1 MEFRRGGWKTVC
13 ACGAY
18 RALLCGPSTSPLD
31 AMPAPV
37 RRCVRPVLV
46 TAWVVFFALPIGFFF
61 AAVRP
66 RLDWDGLGLYATC
79 VELFGVQ
86 TAGWIFCGSWLV
98 FDAAILWHFWKRRDL
113 GPSVDLDDYG

>member
-1 MEFRRGGWKTVC
+1 MRRGRGKTVC
-13 ACGAY
+13 ARGAD
-18 RALLCGPSTSPLD
+18 RALVPGRSASPLG

-37 RRCVRPVLV
+37 RRWVRPVLV

-98 FDAAILWHFWKRRDL
+98 FNAAILWHFWKRRDL